1 MRKNY
6 IQPVMAM
13 HVTHID
19 TAMMAG
25 SPFGIGVEGD
35 KDGSWDAEVKEE
47 DFFGDGFFGEYT
59 FD

>member
-35 KDGSWDAEVKEE
+35 KDGSWDAEVKES
-47 DFFGDGFFGEYT
+47 DRFGDYFFGE
-59 FD
+59 